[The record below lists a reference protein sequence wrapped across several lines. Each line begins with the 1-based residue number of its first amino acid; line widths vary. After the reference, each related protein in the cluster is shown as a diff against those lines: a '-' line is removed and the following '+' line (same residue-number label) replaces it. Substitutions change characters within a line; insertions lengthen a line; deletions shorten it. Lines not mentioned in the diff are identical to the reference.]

1 VLEAFHY
8 YHTQHK
14 GEKHS
19 ESHDRINVLKCQQT
33 DRARETESHSV
44 AFSSGKIARV
54 RQCEISSVGA
64 SAMAGFDE
72 AEDLHPSLRNV
83 IEQDTLNWIF
93 VGGKGG
99 VGKTTTSC
107 CLSVQLAK
115 VRPNVLIV
123 STDPAHNLSDAFGQ
137 KFGREPMKVNGY
149 DNLFCMEVDS
159 SGDAEWEQHEAAL
172 AAQGIEPDGLQS
184 GMGSIMKDLMTSVP
198 GIDEAMAFAEL
209 MKMVQEMN
217 YSTIVFD
224 TAPTGHTLR
233 LLSFPKTMESAIGKL
248 LDLKNRFQGLLTNV
262 TAMMGPGGADGVEQ
276 MIQKLEQLKGLI
288 DQVHNQIKDPEKT
301 TFVCVCI
308 PEFLS
313 IYETERL
320 VQELSKSE
328 IDTHNVV
335 VNQVLF
341 PDKDAEDLVEWHG
354 KNKEKLPQEAKDLI
368 GKTIARKR
376 MQDRYISQIFELYE
390 DFHVVLM
397 PLLDN
402 EVRGKDSL
410 ESFSKLLLCPDEP

>member
-1 VLEAFHY
+1 MADL
-8 YHTQHK
+8 
-14 GEKHS
+14 
-19 ESHDRINVLKCQQT
+19 D
-33 DRARETESHSV
+33 
-44 AFSSGKIARV
+44 
-54 RQCEISSVGA
+54 A
-64 SAMAGFDE
+64 SLM
-72 AEDLHPSLRNV
+72 NIV
-83 IEQDTLNWIF
+83 EQETLNWIF

-107 CLSVQLAK
+107 CLAVQLAK
-115 VRPNVLIV
+115 VRKNVLLV

-137 KFGREPMKVNGY
+137 KFGREPMLVNGFE
-149 DNLFCMEVDS
+149 NLSCMEVDS
-159 SGDAEWEQHEAAL
+159 SGGQEEWESLQ
-172 AAQGIEPDGLQS
+172 AAQVANAPDGFDAGLS
-184 GMGSIMKDLMTSVP
+184 DIMKDLMTSVP

-209 MKMVQEMN
+209 MKMVQDMN

-233 LLSFPKTMESAIGKL
+233 LLSFPKTMESAISKL
-248 LDLKNRFQGLLTNV
+248 LGLKNRFQGILNQMTM
-262 TAMMGPGGADGVEQ
+262 MMGPQGTEAIEQ
-276 MIQKLEQLKGLI
+276 MIGRLETLKGLI

-341 PDKDAEDLVEWHG
+341 PDKDAEDLVTWYKDSKDG
-354 KNKEKLPQEAKDLI
+354 LPKEATDLI
-368 GKTIARKR
+368 SKTIARKR

-397 PLLDN
+397 PLLDA
-402 EVRGKDSL
+402 EVRGVKAL
-410 ESFSKLLLCPDEP
+410 ESFSSLLLNPSGA

>member
-1 VLEAFHY
+1 
-8 YHTQHK
+8 
-14 GEKHS
+14 
-19 ESHDRINVLKCQQT
+19 
-33 DRARETESHSV
+33 
-44 AFSSGKIARV
+44 
-54 RQCEISSVGA
+54 
-64 SAMAGFDE
+64 M
-72 AEDLHPSLRNV
+72 
-83 IEQDTLNWIF
+83 
-93 VGGKGG
+93 
-99 VGKTTTSC
+99 GKTTTSC
-107 CLSVQLAK
+107 CLAVQLAK
-115 VRPNVLIV
+115 VRPNVLVV

-137 KFGREPMKVNGY
+137 KFGREPVKVNGFE
-149 DNLFCMEVDS
+149 NLFCMEVDS
-159 SGDAEWEQHEAAL
+159 TGEQEWEAIEAAQS
-172 AAQGIEPDGLQS
+172 AQGVASDGLES
-184 GMGSIMKDLMTSVP
+184 GVGSIMKDLMTSVP

-248 LDLKNRFQGLLTNV
+248 LELKNRFSGLLTQV
-262 TAMMGPGGADGVEQ
+262 TAFMGQGGAEGVEA
-276 MIQKLEQLKGLI
+276 MIAKLEQLKGLI
-288 DQVHNQIKDPEKT
+288 DQVHNQIRNPEKT

-320 VQELSKSE
+320 VQELSKNE

-341 PDKDAEDLVEWHG
+341 PDKDAEDLVEWY
-354 KNKEKLPQEAKDLI
+354 KDAKDKLPKEAQNLI

-402 EVRGKDSL
+402 EVRGVAAL
-410 ESFSKLLLCPDEP
+410 ESFSSLLLNPVS

>member
-1 VLEAFHY
+1 M
-8 YHTQHK
+8 
-14 GEKHS
+14 
-19 ESHDRINVLKCQQT
+19 D
-33 DRARETESHSV
+33 D
-44 AFSSGKIARV
+44 
-54 RQCEISSVGA
+54 
-64 SAMAGFDE
+64 
-72 AEDLHPSLRNV
+72 DLHPSLRNV
-83 IEQDTLNWIF
+83 VEQESLNWVF

-137 KFGREPMKVNGY
+137 KFGREPIKVNGY

-159 SGDAEWEQHEAAL
+159 SGDSEWEVHEAQMAT
-172 AAQGIEPDGLQS
+172 QGVDPDGLQS

-248 LDLKNRFQGLLTNV
+248 LDLKNRFAGMLNTV
-262 TAMMGPGGADGVEQ
+262 TSMMGSGGAEHVEQ
-276 MIQKLEQLKGLI
+276 MIAKLEQLKGLI
-288 DQVHNQIKDPEKT
+288 DQVHNQIRNPEKT

-341 PDKDAEDLVEWHG
+341 PDKDAEDLVDWYKTAKG
-354 KNKEKLPQEAKDLI
+354 KLPLEAQDLI

-390 DFHVVLM
+390 DFHVTLM

-402 EVRGKDSL
+402 EVRGSAAL
-410 ESFSKLLLCPDEP
+410 ESFSKLLLCPDED

>member
-1 VLEAFHY
+1 M
-8 YHTQHK
+8 
-14 GEKHS
+14 
-19 ESHDRINVLKCQQT
+19 N
-33 DRARETESHSV
+33 
-44 AFSSGKIARV
+44 
-54 RQCEISSVGA
+54 
-64 SAMAGFDE
+64 
-72 AEDLHPSLRNV
+72 EDLHPSLRNIV
-83 IEQDTLNWIF
+83 EQESLNWIF

-115 VRPNVLIV
+115 VRPNVLVV

-137 KFGREPMKVNGY
+137 KFGREPVKVNGF

-159 SGDAEWEQHEAAL
+159 SGDQEWEALEAAQ
-172 AAQGIEPDGLQS
+172 AAQGVASDGLES
-184 GMGSIMKDLMTSVP
+184 GVGSIMKDLMTSVP

-248 LDLKNRFQGLLTNV
+248 LELKNRFAGLLTQV
-262 TAMMGPGGADGVEQ
+262 TAFMGAGGAESVEA
-276 MIQKLEQLKGLI
+276 MITKLEQLKGLI
-288 DQVHNQIKDPEKT
+288 DQVHNQIRNPEKT

-341 PDKDAEDLVEWHG
+341 PDKDAEDLVEWYSG
-354 KNKEKLPQEAKDLI
+354 AKDGLPQEAQDLI

-390 DFHVVLM
+390 DFHVILM

-402 EVRGKDSL
+402 EVRGVASL
-410 ESFSKLLLCPDEP
+410 ESFSTLLLNPEN

>member
-1 VLEAFHY
+1 
-8 YHTQHK
+8 
-14 GEKHS
+14 
-19 ESHDRINVLKCQQT
+19 
-33 DRARETESHSV
+33 
-44 AFSSGKIARV
+44 
-54 RQCEISSVGA
+54 
-64 SAMAGFDE
+64 MAE
-72 AEDLHPSLRNV
+72 EDLHPSLRNIV
-83 IEQDTLNWIF
+83 EQDSLNWIF

-107 CLSVQLAK
+107 CISVQLAK

-137 KFGREPMKVNGY
+137 KFGKDPVKVNGF

-159 SGDAEWEQHEAAL
+159 SGEQEWEAIEAHQL
-172 AAQGIEPDGLQS
+172 ANGAADDGLES
-184 GMGSIMKDLMTSVP
+184 GVGSIMKDLMTSVP

-233 LLSFPKTMESAIGKL
+233 LLSFPSTMERAIGKL
-248 LDLKNRFQGLLTNV
+248 LELKNRFQGLLTQV
-262 TAMMGPGGADGVEQ
+262 TSFMGAGGAEGVES
-276 MIQKLEQLKGLI
+276 MIAKLEQLKGLI
-288 DQVHNQIKDPEKT
+288 DQVHNQIRDPEKT

-341 PDKDAEDLVEWHG
+341 PDKDAEDLVEWYEG
-354 KNKEKLPQEAKDLI
+354 CKETLPGEAQNLI
-368 GKTIARKR
+368 TKTIARKR
-376 MQDRYISQIFELYE
+376 MQDRYISQIFDLYE

-402 EVRGKDSL
+402 EVRGTASL
-410 ESFSKLLLCPDEP
+410 ESFSSLLLNPEV

>member
-1 VLEAFHY
+1 
-8 YHTQHK
+8 
-14 GEKHS
+14 
-19 ESHDRINVLKCQQT
+19 
-33 DRARETESHSV
+33 
-44 AFSSGKIARV
+44 
-54 RQCEISSVGA
+54 
-64 SAMAGFDE
+64 
-72 AEDLHPSLRNV
+72 
-83 IEQDTLNWIF
+83 
-93 VGGKGG
+93 
-99 VGKTTTSC
+99 
-107 CLSVQLAK
+107 
-115 VRPNVLIV
+115 
-123 STDPAHNLSDAFGQ
+123 
-137 KFGREPMKVNGY
+137 
-149 DNLFCMEVDS
+149 
-159 SGDAEWEQHEAAL
+159 
-172 AAQGIEPDGLQS
+172 
-184 GMGSIMKDLMTSVP
+184 MKDLMTSVP

-248 LDLKNRFQGLLTNV
+248 LDLKNRFQGLLSNV

-341 PDKDAEDLVEWHG
+341 PDKDAEDLVEWHS
-354 KNKEKLPQEAKDLI
+354 KNKDKLPQEAKDLI

-390 DFHVVLM
+390 DFHVTLM

>member
-1 VLEAFHY
+1 
-8 YHTQHK
+8 
-14 GEKHS
+14 
-19 ESHDRINVLKCQQT
+19 
-33 DRARETESHSV
+33 
-44 AFSSGKIARV
+44 
-54 RQCEISSVGA
+54 
-64 SAMAGFDE
+64 MAE
-72 AEDLHPSLRNV
+72 EDLHPSLRNIV
-83 IEQDTLNWIF
+83 EQDSLNWIF

-137 KFGREPMKVNGY
+137 KFGKDPVKVNGF

-159 SGDAEWEQHEAAL
+159 SGEQEWEAIEAHQL
-172 AAQGIEPDGLQS
+172 ANGAADDGLES
-184 GMGSIMKDLMTSVP
+184 GVGSIMKDLMTSVP

-233 LLSFPKTMESAIGKL
+233 LLSFPSTMERAIGKL
-248 LDLKNRFQGLLTNV
+248 LELKNRFQGLLTQV
-262 TAMMGPGGADGVEQ
+262 TSFMGAGGAEGVES
-276 MIQKLEQLKGLI
+276 MILKLEQLKGLI
-288 DQVHNQIKDPEKT
+288 DQVHNQIRDPEKT

-341 PDKDAEDLVEWHG
+341 PDKDAEDLVEWYKG
-354 KNKEKLPQEAKDLI
+354 CQETLPGEAQNLI
-368 GKTIARKR
+368 QKTIARKR
-376 MQDRYISQIFELYE
+376 MQDRYISQIFDLYE

-402 EVRGKDSL
+402 EVRGVASL
-410 ESFSKLLLCPDEP
+410 ESFSSLLLNPEV

>member
-1 VLEAFHY
+1 MAEA
-8 YHTQHK
+8 
-14 GEKHS
+14 
-19 ESHDRINVLKCQQT
+19 
-33 DRARETESHSV
+33 
-44 AFSSGKIARV
+44 
-54 RQCEISSVGA
+54 
-64 SAMAGFDE
+64 
-72 AEDLHPSLRNV
+72 DLHPSLRNV
-83 IEQDTLNWIF
+83 IEQESLNWIF

-137 KFGREPMKVNGY
+137 KFGREPVKVNGY
-149 DNLFCMEVDS
+149 ENLFCMEVDS
-159 SGDAEWEQHEAAL
+159 SGDQEWEALEAAQT
-172 AAQGIEPDGLQS
+172 AQGQDQDGLQGGVS
-184 GMGSIMKDLMTSVP
+184 AIMKDLMTSVP

-248 LDLKNRFQGLLTNV
+248 LDLKNRFAGLLSSV
-262 TAMMGPGGADGVEQ
+262 TAMMGAGGAEGVEA
-276 MIQKLEQLKGLI
+276 MIGKLEQLKGLI
-288 DQVHNQIKDPEKT
+288 DQVHNQIRDPEKT

-320 VQELSKSE
+320 VQELCKSE

-341 PDKDAEDLVEWHG
+341 PDKDAQDLEEWYTG
-354 KNKEKLPQEAKDLI
+354 SKEGLPQEAQDLI

-376 MQDRYISQIFELYE
+376 MQDRYIQQIFELYD
-390 DFHVVLM
+390 DFHVTLM

-402 EVRGKDSL
+402 EVRGVAAL
-410 ESFSKLLLCPDEP
+410 ESFSKLLLSPDVGEDA